1 MLFKRV
7 IIVIFFLFS
16 TILLLGSFWPAFGG
30 KASGARLARMEMS
43 AHYQDGRFFNL
54 LPTPIASSG
63 NFYELAKEY
72 MLGGQ
77 QREPDIAPSI
87 PQIEAD
93 IFQRSDDELAAI
105 WFGHSTVFFEIGGVR
120 LLTDPIFSARCSP
133 VQWAGPKRFFEAP
146 VTVDQLPSIHY
157 VLISHD
163 HYDHLDEQT
172 IRALASKTELF
183 LVPLGV
189 GAHLEVWGVAPHQ
202 IVELDWW
209 QEYKINSE
217 DLLAFTPSRHFSGR
231 RLTDRNK
238 TLWGSWVIQIENKR
252 FYFSGDTGYFPGFA
266 EIGERY
272 GPFDTVFL
280 EVGAF
285 HPSWATVHLGT
296 QNAVKA
302 MELLNSDTLF
312 PVHWGT
318 FNLALHGWTEPIEE
332 LLALQKQ
339 RQFKLHY
346 PAPGKRIALDDPAA
360 GEYWWRTE
368 QLSMQ
373 QHFDF
378 TSTIR

>member
-1 MLFKRV
+1 MLMLF
-7 IIVIFFLFS
+7 
-16 TILLLGSFWPAFGG
+16 GAYWPAFGG
-30 KASGARLARMEMS
+30 KASGERLARMQMS
-43 AHYQDGRFFNL
+43 AQYQDGRFVNL

-72 MLGGQ
+72 LLGGQ
-77 QREPDIAPSI
+77 EREPDIAPSI
-87 PQIEAD
+87 PVIDAD
-93 IFQRSDDELAAI
+93 LFRRLPEESTVI
-105 WFGHSTVFFEIGGVR
+105 WFGHSTVFLEIDGVR

-133 VQWAGPKRFFEAP
+133 VQWAGPKRFFDTP
-146 VTVDQLPSIHY
+146 ISVDQLPFIDY

-172 IRALASKTELF
+172 IRALAAKTKFF

-189 GAHLEVWGVAPHQ
+189 GAHLEIWGVAPDQ

-217 DLLAFTPSRHFSGR
+217 DVLAFTPSRHFSGR

-238 TLWGSWVIQIENKR
+238 TLWGSWVIHLGGKR

-272 GPFDTVFL
+272 GPFDAVFL

-302 MELLNSDTLF
+302 MELLKSNALF

-339 RQFKLHY
+339 HRFKLYY
-346 PAPGKRIALDDPAA
+346 PAPGQRIVMDDVPK
-360 GEYWWRTE
+360 GDFWWRTE
-368 QLSMQ
+368 QLAIHSRLELLPT
-373 QHFDF
+373 DGNLAA
-378 TSTIR
+378 RE